1 MKILTEN
8 ILQTQEVLSIKYQV
22 RNFMVIQVV
31 RRAEIIL
38 RWQPAF
44 AVESIASTA
53 MGMQNVLGVAILDF
67 MGWQKADSILIEP
80 WDKQW
85 KMFYARF

>member
-8 ILQTQEVLSIKYQV
+8 IRQTQEALSTKSQA
-22 RNFMVIQVV
+22 RNFTVIQVV
-31 RRAEIIL
+31 RRAGIIL
-38 RWQPAF
+38 HWQPVSVVA
-44 AVESIASTA
+44 SIASMA